1 MIREN
6 DSSSN
11 QYCISISDRTTNS
24 IDAEEL
30 DTGVECYRLLRAYDV
45 SMFRG

>member
-11 QYCISISDRTTNS
+11 QYCISDRTTNS